1 MQLVVPRA
9 VRAAETM
16 LAMIWRM
23 ILHVS
28 LLLFMMSN
36 VF

>member
-1 MQLVVPRA
+1 MHEVVPRA

-23 ILHVS
+23 TLHVS
-28 LLLFMMSN
+28 LFFMVIFFN
-36 VF
+36 